1 MFALTDAAAVSSAV
15 FYSSRVEAKTAQDF
29 FENRLLTLLGH
40 ADRRLGEAEYLAGD
54 YGVADMALYP
64 VFDARRALVEGKD
77 GLVNL
82 KRWAASVGGRTERE
96 STRLNS

>member
-29 FENRLLTLLGH
+29 FENRLLALLGH
-40 ADRRLGEAEYLAGD
+40 ADRRLGAAEYLAGD

-77 GLVNL
+77 RSEARRVGKACVSTCRS
-82 KRWAASVGGRTERE
+82 RWSPYP
-96 STRLNS
+96 